1 MNELATIPH
10 QPLASG
16 FNPSEDQ
23 IDLIRRTICAGAT
36 DDELQMFLMQ
46 CKRTGLDP
54 LARQAFAI
62 KRWNSQQ
69 KRETMAIQ
77 VSIDGFR
84 LIAERTAAYEG
95 QTAANWCG
103 EDGQWRDVWLSKT
116 PPSAAKVGVYRRGFR
131 EPLVCTATLES
142 YAQRTKDGHLTSMW
156 QKMPD
161 VMLAKCAEAL
171 ALRKAFPQELSGLY
185 TSDEMGQAD
194 NPAQARRAPVQ
205 PRQPG
210 DEDGIPMKHVTDA
223 APDVTESN
231 WREFLNS
238 AADPNGRYY
247 KPVGELPTAY
257 LKWFREDPK
266 GVYANWKTR
275 PQDEIPGLKTAIE
288 FAWAAKHQKVE
299 KPATDKPAEKPAEP
313 KSEPAPVAGN
323 VQMLEQMIAAKKVN
337 RDAFLETAMEL
348 AIIDNLMADITPEIA
363 TELIERFSE
372 IQETTEAK

>member
-1 MNELATIPH
+1 MNDTALTVVAPGQLAH
-10 QPLASG
+10 
-16 FNPSEDQ
+16 FNPNEEQ
-23 IDLIRRTICAGAT
+23 IDLLKRTICRESS
-36 DDELQMFLMQ
+36 DDEFQMFLMV

-54 LARQAFAI
+54 FARQIHAV
-62 KRWNSQQ
+62 KRWDNQSG
-69 KRETMAIQ
+69 RNTMAIQ
-77 VSIDGFR
+77 TGIDGFR
-84 LIAERTAAYEG
+84 LIAERTKKYEG
-95 QTAANWCG
+95 QTAPQWCG
-103 EDGQWRDVWLSKT
+103 KDGVWKDVWTDEQTPFAARIGIWKT
-116 PPSAAKVGVYRRGFR
+116 GFR
-131 EPLVCTATLES
+131 EPCWGIAHFSE
-142 YAQRTKDGHLTSMW
+142 YKQTKKGGDLNHMW
-156 QKMPD
+156 NQMPRNQI
-161 VMLAKCAEAL
+161 AKCAEAL
-171 ALRKAFPQELSGLY
+171 GLRKAFPQELGGLY
-185 TSDEMGQAD
+185 TDDELQ
-194 NPAQARRAPVQ
+194 NEPNRAPVQ
-205 PRQPG
+205 PKGEG
-210 DEDGIPMKHVTDA
+210 DDNIPMKHVTDA
-223 APDVTESN
+223 APDVNESN
-231 WREFLNS
+231 WRDFLNT